1 MRSHYRMSY
10 SRTNLNQQFATIVKN
25 EIDNFIANGL
35 LDNATMSLDDFEAA
49 LANNS
54 HAPSSPFVFP
64 KNMTLE
70 KYAELV
76 QLYRGNKKKE
86 CLIRGLYAPLLLPWV
101 NRFAK
106 DDRLMVM
113 KFNEVFNASIVD
125 EVLRFAGVEDTSVDD
140 HYDDFN

>member
-1 MRSHYRMSY
+1 MSY

-76 QLYRGNKKKE
+76 QLYRGNKKNE
-86 CLIRGLYAPLLLPWV
+86 YLIRGLYAPLLLPWV
-101 NRFAK
+101 KRFAK
-106 DDRLMVM
+106 DDRFMVM
-113 KFNEVFNASIVD
+113 KFKKCSMQVLSMKYCDLQVSRIHQSMSIMTTLL
-125 EVLRFAGVEDTSVDD
+125 EIRKER
-140 HYDDFN
+140 